1 MKRVLLI
8 LALFSLI
15 GGYAHAAGCTP
26 DEQDSQAIDA
36 INKVKS
42 EDAVRLGVELDAV
55 VYRHEYFT
63 VKQYNRFYDGGNRDH
78 LIGGEI
84 DLPAI
89 FGRIKGGK

>member
-1 MKRVLLI
+1 MV
-8 LALFSLI
+8 LFSLI
-15 GGYAHAAGCTP
+15 PATAYAVGGEH
-26 DEQDSQAIDA
+26 EQDYQAIDA
-36 INKVKS
+36 IIKVKS
-42 EDAVRLGVELDAV
+42 EDAVRLGIEVDAV